1 MIPRYRLTET
11 AQRHIDEIAAF
22 IAADSMDA
30 ALKVLDALEVAFDQ
44 IAEMPEIGSHPR
56 RSHAPTAEVLARL
69 FIPRGLRAHER
80 PVDGGGGAAW
90 RQGRPADSGE
100 HLD

>member
-22 IAADSMDA
+22 IAVDSMDA

-69 FIPRGLRAHER
+69 FIPRGL
-80 PVDGGGGAAW
+80 
-90 RQGRPADSGE
+90 
-100 HLD
+100 